1 MSTLTINTINRT
13 EEVDSQLGKVIR
25 RPNIA
30 NELLDK
36 GNRIIRIK
44 KDKLDETGRRSVF
57 VFAQDGKFEKDLDE
71 IMQRRRQEREES
83 FEERVQREVE
93 ARLKAMSEE

>member
-13 EEVDSQLGKVIR
+13 EEKDIPGKIIR
-25 RPNIA
+25 RANIA

-36 GNRIIRIK
+36 GNKIIHLK
-44 KDKLDETGRRSVF
+44 ADKMDPDRKRSVY
-57 VFAQDGKFEKDLDE
+57 VFYADEKLEKDLDE

>member
-1 MSTLTINTINRT
+1 MSTLTINTISRT
-13 EEVDSQLGKVIR
+13 EEKDIPGKIIR
-25 RPNIA
+25 RANIA

-36 GNRIIRIK
+36 GNKIIHLK
-44 KDKLDETGRRSVF
+44 ADKMDPDRKRSVF
-57 VFAQDGKFEKDLDE
+57 VFFQDEKLEKDLDE
-71 IMQRRRQEREES
+71 IMARRRQEREES